1 MMHYSCVL
9 CLNCVCVCV
18 CVYVYVCV
26 CVCVC
31 IIYFFDLVRSID
43 WRVGKGTVGVRMRR
57 DRVRT
62 VPLQYYSIFFK
73 GTHKI
78 NKISM

>member
-1 MMHYSCVL
+1 MFDLCVY
-9 CLNCVCVCV
+9 V
-18 CVYVYVCV
+18 CVYVCVHV

-31 IIYFFDLVRSID
+31 IIHFFDLVRSID
-43 WRVGKGTVGVRMRR
+43 WSEDEGVR

-62 VPLQYYSIFFK
+62 VPLQYYSSFFK

-78 NKISM
+78 KTIFQFGFSSD